1 MDVIV
6 DGYNLIGS
14 EQGLRGPLEAK
25 RNWLIQRLSQYQQT
39 KQFKVTL
46 VFDGWR
52 SGRNEEI
59 VQRIGGLSV
68 VYSRLD
74 EKADTVIIRLAR
86 EKGGGSVVVTSD
98 REIRNAVERFHAVAV
113 SAGEFGRI
121 LHGLDYGRVDLDEE
135 DGRPEKGNQ
144 GRSSKAERRRNEK
157 LRKLRL

>member
-14 EQGLRGPLEAK
+14 EQGLHGPLEAK
-25 RNWLIQRLSQYQQT
+25 RNWLIQRLSQYQQI
-39 KQFKVTL
+39 KQFRVTL

-59 VQRIGGLSV
+59 VQRIGALSV

-98 REIRNAVERFHAVAV
+98 REIRNTV
-113 SAGEFGRI
+113 
-121 LHGLDYGRVDLDEE
+121 
-135 DGRPEKGNQ
+135 
-144 GRSSKAERRRNEK
+144 
-157 LRKLRL
+157 